1 MNGRVALV
9 ALSSIL
15 AGGKGWIAVGGAVEM
30 RNQAPPVQI
39 QALTAQPTSL
49 FVARDGGL
57 RRIVDVKVELSRPAA
72 DLVLR
77 VEAGQQ
83 TSDVSVTA
91 AASSRTVVQE
101 VEVPDASGPIE
112 CEVTATAGGQSQS
125 TSVTVGPQRKW
136 QIYLAA
142 SSHTDIGYTHIQ
154 PQCAEQHNVNL
165 DDAAK
170 LIERHPDFKWNAEVA
185 WQVENYLASR
195 KSPAIEQ
202 FMRLA
207 REGKIGVE
215 ALYVN
220 ILTGLCSHE
229 EFCRMTYYAYGLHRQ
244 YGIPYKSAMIND
256 VPTCVASTPM
266 MLAESGIRYF
276 GDGINDTRAVTFTQ
290 MERQSPCWWEGPDGS
305 RVLMMFVRPSF
316 AYALR
321 MGFHTNLEAARRLT
335 LKHLAEYEAR
345 DDYPY
350 DAIFFNGA
358 SNDNW
363 PIEPKL
369 PEIVAAWNQKYAF
382 PKIIFCRYAEFFEY
396 IEKQYGDKLPVV
408 RGSGGT
414 YWEDGA
420 GSSARETA
428 LCRNAH
434 EAVES
439 ADRMLT
445 LASRL
450 RPEVVYPRPSL
461 DDAWR
466 NCLLYDEHT
475 WGAHTAGREPESA
488 FTKAQWAI
496 KSQFAQD
503 AHRQSTALLDQG
515 TRDLA
520 SLVKT
525 DGDSLVVLNTASWP
539 RTDIVEV
546 ALPPGRTV
554 TDPAAS
560 SVQVGE
566 KTLVAVRDVPACGY
580 RVLRCGPDAPRSIAG
595 EGQGVREPADG
606 TTIESR
612 FYRVKF
618 DPAVGTIISVVD
630 KELGRELIDPQAPY
644 RLNQYLYV
652 SGGKDSRIVNSKT
665 KQEPPVLTVNTSAKA
680 ALRPVNLGPL
690 GQRMIVE
697 TSAAMTPKLTCE
709 ITVWEDV
716 KRIDVVNR
724 LTKTLTYEK
733 EGVYFAFPFA
743 ASKPVLRYEEPAAI
757 VRPDKEF
764 LPGACLD
771 WLTVQH
777 FVELEAEDAVICW
790 STPDAPL
797 VCPHDI
803 NRGKWQTEYAAANGH
818 LYAYVMNNYWFT
830 NYLAGQGGDFTFR
843 FAMTSRPK
851 ADGVASARFGWNVA
865 SPMQAVATGA
875 NPSGTLPSPTANLL
889 EIAEPNVLLVGMK
902 RAEADGSLVLRL
914 WEVTG
919 QATVAHVRLPLVPFQ
934 KARSASLVEEPK
946 ESLEV
951 HDSTVAVPIRARGLA
966 TVLLE

>member
-1 MNGRVALV
+1 MP
-9 ALSSIL
+9 
-15 AGGKGWIAVGGAVEM
+15 
-30 RNQAPPVQI
+30 Q
-39 QALTAQPTSL
+39 
-49 FVARDGGL
+49 
-57 RRIVDVKVELSRPAA
+57 
-72 DLVLR
+72 
-77 VEAGQQ
+77 
-83 TSDVSVTA
+83 

-101 VEVPDASGPIE
+101 VEVPDAAGPIE
-112 CEVTATAGGQSQS
+112 CKVTATAAGQSQS

-136 QIYLAA
+136 RVYLAA

-202 FMRLA
+202 FLRLA

-229 EFCRMTYYAYGLHRQ
+229 EFCRMTYFAHGLHQQ
-244 YGIPYKSAMIND
+244 YGIPYSSAMIQD

-266 MLAESGIRYF
+266 ILANSGIRYF
-276 GDGINDTRAVTFTQ
+276 GDGINDTRAVTFTH
-290 MERQSPCWWEGPDGS
+290 MDRQSPCWWEGPDGS

-321 MGFHTNLEAARRLT
+321 MGFHTSLEAARKLT

-396 IEKQYGDKLPVV
+396 IEKHYGDKLPVV

-439 ADRMLT
+439 AERMLS
-445 LASRL
+445 LASWL
-450 RPEVVYPRPSL
+450 RKRGRTSFLHPAKEVRPLSRSGHRRGL
-461 DDAWR
+461 AQLPAVRRAHLGGPHGRHPARKRVHQGSVGHQVAIRRGRASPIDRAAGSR
-466 NCLLYDEHT
+466 KP
-475 WGAHTAGREPESA
+475 GAGLAGR
-488 FTKAQWAI
+488 
-496 KSQFAQD
+496 D
-503 AHRQSTALLDQG
+503 R
-515 TRDLA
+515 RRLA
-520 SLVKT
+520 GGVEHGQLAADRRGRSR
-525 DGDSLVVLNTASWP
+525 AAR
-539 RTDIVEV
+539 RTDDHRPVGPQRPDGQDDV
-546 ALPPGRTV
+546 GGR
-554 TDPAAS
+554 ARRAGLRLS
-560 SVQVGE
+560 RA
-566 KTLVAVRDVPACGY
+566 AVRP
-580 RVLRCGPDAPRSIAG
+580 RLLAPIAG
-595 EGQGVREPADG
+595 EGQGVRELPDG

-612 FYRVKF
+612 FYRVTF
-618 DPAVGTIISVVD
+618 DPAAGTVVSLVD
-630 KELGRELIDPQAPY
+630 KELGRELVDHQAPY

-665 KQEPPVLTVNTSAKA
+665 KPEAPELTVNTSAKA
-680 ALRPVNLGPL
+680 TLRPVNLGPL

-757 VRPDKEF
+757 VRPDNDF

-777 FVELEAEDAVICW
+777 FVELEADDAAICW

-797 VCPHDI
+797 VCAHDI
-803 NRGKWQTEYAAANGH
+803 NRGKWQTDYSAANGH
-818 LYAYVMNNYWFT
+818 LYAYVMNNYWYT

-843 FAMTSRPK
+843 FAITSRRVSPAGSGDPRRS
-851 ADGVASARFGWNVA
+851 ADGQRRLGPVWLGRGQPVAGRRD
-865 SPMQAVATGA
+865 
-875 NPSGTLPSPTANLL
+875 
-889 EIAEPNVLLVGMK
+889 
-902 RAEADGSLVLRL
+902 RAEHHR
-914 WEVTG
+914 
-919 QATVAHVRLPLVPFQ
+919 H
-934 KARSASLVEEPK
+934 
-946 ESLEV
+946 
-951 HDSTVAVPIRARGLA
+951 VAVPGGQPDRNRRAERTAGRHETGRGGPGPGAAALGSDRPSHDRPRAAAARAVPEGTCGQPGRRAQGVAGGPPVGRGRADPGPRPGHGGAGIGA
-966 TVLLE
+966 TSSYTARLECVRLTACPSGRVELVGRCDRSAPRMPMALRLNSGRRMHC